1 MRCKIALC
9 GVRDTHRKQ
18 VKEGRDGGGA
28 SEVET
33 YIIVTSA
40 RGRMLLGSLMKTAV
54 TGEGVGGREGVSVS
68 SAGSSA
74 VVAGGGA
81 NSSE

>member
-1 MRCKIALC
+1 MGK
-9 GVRDTHRKQ
+9 K
-18 VKEGRDGGGA
+18 

-54 TGEGVGGREGVSVS
+54 AGKGVGGRLWSAS

-74 VVAGGGA
+74 VVAGGSA
-81 NSSE
+81 NPSE